1 MRPVR
6 RGFTLIELV
15 VVLALVVVVMGL
27 VIVRFD
33 LGSPRQQTVREA
45 RALANLIGNYRE
57 RAKVEDAIYAL
68 RLDAED
74 GRCSVY
80 RLTEKRLDPDRSPA
94 PIYTHALPGPLRFR
108 SIQTGNDSPRL
119 AVLYFDARGIVP
131 PTVVDLVHREGP
143 RVRLRLDPLDTE
155 VALDE

>member
-1 MRPVR
+1 MS
-6 RGFTLIELV
+6 
-15 VVLALVVVVMGL
+15 A
-27 VIVRFD
+27 
-33 LGSPRQQTVREA
+33 PRSKTVSTPCAWKSR
-45 RALANLIGNYRE
+45 
-57 RAKVEDAIYAL
+57 
-68 RLDAED
+68 
-74 GRCSVY
+74 GRCTVY

-131 PTVVDLVHREGP
+131 PTVVDLEHREGH